1 MRKTKEQLKQM
12 AKAKLPKKSPVP
24 KPPSK
29 PKCEC
34 IGMCPI
40 FNKHEADLDH
50 SSELAFLVRWLQA
63 HKEYLKTY
71 PPAHHNY
78 FSVVQNCIIR
88 NYPAIDCAKAE
99 YDDFVAKMRHGK
111 VKEPPYQNPFAKKE
125 NPDV

>member
-1 MRKTKEQLKQM
+1 MRKTTKQLKQM
-12 AKAKLPKKSPVP
+12 EKAKLPKKSPVP

-29 PKCEC
+29 PKCEF

-71 PPAHHNY
+71 PPTDPRYSAMTLTGT
-78 FSVVQNCIIR
+78 VRC
-88 NYPAIDCAKAE
+88 YPAIDCAKSE
-99 YDDFVAKMRHGK
+99 HDDFVAKMRHGK
-111 VKEPPYQNPFAKKE
+111 CTEPPYENPFTKKDTD
-125 NPDV
+125 NV

>member
-1 MRKTKEQLKQM
+1 MRKTKEQIKQM
-12 AKAKLPKKSPVP
+12 ATAKLPKKSPVP

-29 PKCEC
+29 PKCDFVK
-34 IGMCPI
+34 MCPF
-40 FNKHEADLDH
+40 FNEHEADLDQ
-50 SSELAFLVRWLQA
+50 SSKLAFLVRWLKA

-111 VKEPPYQNPFAKKE
+111 VKEPPYQNPFKTRSDNA
-125 NPDV
+125 